1 MGATTR
7 WKDTEMTDI
16 NEVLSKMT
24 SEIPDDSRASVYRI
38 RFRNRKL
45 SEDNKTIH
53 INGENIEYNVIK
65 YGYIQ
70 ISAQDDPSEDR
81 EIPKNGF
88 IVVTKIRGIIYYIV
102 DQNTTAKKLLR
113 KILGY
118 TGKNEIEAAG
128 FDFAEDFFVWLVC
141 KVYNSDELI
150 ENNMSDDK
158 KELFLEE
165 IKGIRGNTEDLQTRV
180 ATSGESVMNVI
191 STLSFILESRR
202 LNQVILNLK
211 YTEHENIRVKLQKNT
226 VELDRPY
233 LGEFDS
239 EATNEEIYGKVYL
252 LLYSEILPLLEQ
264 EYRMNKADDIWNQK
278 AYIDFLQGVKDTVI
292 EKIENKIVAISGSY
306 KNSK

>member
-118 TGKNEIEAAG
+118 TGKNEIEVAG

-252 LLYSEILPLLEQ
+252 LLYFEILPLLEQ

>member
-113 KILGY
+113 KILG
-118 TGKNEIEAAG
+118 
-128 FDFAEDFFVWLVC
+128 L
-141 KVYNSDELI
+141 SLI
-150 ENNMSDDK
+150 H
-158 KELFLEE
+158 
-165 IKGIRGNTEDLQTRV
+165 I
-180 ATSGESVMNVI
+180 
-191 STLSFILESRR
+191 
-202 LNQVILNLK
+202 
-211 YTEHENIRVKLQKNT
+211 
-226 VELDRPY
+226 
-233 LGEFDS
+233 
-239 EATNEEIYGKVYL
+239 
-252 LLYSEILPLLEQ
+252 
-264 EYRMNKADDIWNQK
+264 
-278 AYIDFLQGVKDTVI
+278 
-292 EKIENKIVAISGSY
+292 
-306 KNSK
+306 

>member
-1 MGATTR
+1 
-7 WKDTEMTDI
+7 
-16 NEVLSKMT
+16 
-24 SEIPDDSRASVYRI
+24 
-38 RFRNRKL
+38 
-45 SEDNKTIH
+45 
-53 INGENIEYNVIK
+53 
-65 YGYIQ
+65 
-70 ISAQDDPSEDR
+70 
-81 EIPKNGF
+81 
-88 IVVTKIRGIIYYIV
+88 
-102 DQNTTAKKLLR
+102 
-113 KILGY
+113 
-118 TGKNEIEAAG
+118 
-128 FDFAEDFFVWLVC
+128 
-141 KVYNSDELI
+141 
-150 ENNMSDDK
+150 
-158 KELFLEE
+158 
-165 IKGIRGNTEDLQTRV
+165 
-180 ATSGESVMNVI
+180 MNVI

-252 LLYSEILPLLEQ
+252 LLYFEILPLLEQ